1 MADDPNVPGQLKAAL
16 LGLRKLK
23 ARVAELESARQAPIA
38 VVGVG
43 CRFPGGATGPES
55 FWAQLLAGTDAVGP
69 VPSDR
74 WDLSTWLGEAA
85 ARAPGLRHGGFLD
98 DVYGFDAD
106 AFHISPREARAMDPQ
121 QRLLLE
127 VSWEALEHAG
137 LIARVEGSQTG
148 VFLGVALTD
157 WEQRTLRHPDPDAM
171 DLYAG
176 TGSFNSVAAGRISYA
191 LGLRGPSVALD
202 TACSSSLV
210 AIHLACQSLR
220 SGECSVALAGGANLL
235 LSPDPTLYFS
245 RMGALAPDGR
255 CKTFDAAADGYV
267 RSEGVGVVVL
277 KRLDD
282 ALRDGDRVLAVVR
295 GSAVNQDGRSNGL
308 TAPNPDAQRAVLRAA
323 LANAGVSAAEVGLVE
338 THGTGTPLGDPIEV
352 DALRAVYGEGQA
364 PLVLGAAKSQFGHA
378 EAAAGILG
386 FVKAVQAVR
395 HGQIPANLHLHTPNP
410 RLNLTGSRLTLPR
423 VTAPWA
429 GPRVAAVSGFGMSG
443 TNAHVVLSEAPAVV
457 STTAPR
463 AVRVLTLSG
472 RDEATLAALSE
483 PVRRA
488 LETAPWADACATAS
502 SGRVAARVRRAIVAA
517 SADEAIAAL
526 GRGDGV
532 VGEVGAAGRVG
543 LVLGSVDAGTVAAI
557 RAEET
562 AFGPIVDRLMT
573 GLQAAEDD
581 ARGIVALVALAEL
594 LASWGVHAHAVS
606 GVGEGRWAAGV
617 IAGVLPLD
625 VAIAASRTYGDGRRA
640 VLSAARFGEARCY
653 VGTTRGALVASG
665 LDSVD
670 AWMDDAGDG
679 STAAMVAE
687 GLALVS
693 VGAAVDGALP
703 AVGGTIDGALPAVR
717 AAVDGALPAVG
728 ADLPRVWANLLA
740 ALWVRGVPVDWRA
753 WQPGRVVDWPTTPFR
768 HTRYFLDDPME
779 AQRAA
784 AHRDARVWATVERA
798 VDLPRAAPRRWCV
811 VSAGPNGV
819 TLAAAI
825 GATLE
830 PSRGVDVVD
839 ATALDRADAG
849 ATLALAQRVVSVGA
863 RLHVVVPD
871 VSADADV
878 GAVRGLAAVFGTEL
892 SAAWGGLL
900 VVGDLDAHA
909 IADVLQRADGRDLR
923 RAADGLVERRLEHAT
938 LGPATWTPRADG
950 TWWLTGGL
958 GELGLRVAGWLVALG
973 VTRLVL
979 TARRGP
985 GADANAQID
994 AWRARGVDVRVALA
1008 DVSSADD
1015 VARIRGSIS
1024 DLRGLIHL
1032 AGVVDDAPF
1041 VSMDAARL
1049 AAVLAPKQ
1057 QGTQHLDAVT
1067 RDADLDA
1074 FVVMGSASAT
1084 LGVFGQAAYAAAN
1097 EAAAAVVE
1105 ARVRAG
1111 FPGLCAVFGPW
1122 DAGMADAAVRR
1133 RLEAMGV
1140 QPLATDEAL
1149 SLLGRALAQP
1159 GSARLFLRLDAA
1171 RYASSTGSPRVA
1183 HLLGQPLAT
1192 HAAAAPVVERASWRV
1207 ALTRA
1212 LAQVLGSDGD
1222 PDPTRGLFELGL
1234 DSMTAVAFA
1243 ARVEH
1248 VIGRAVPPTL
1258 AFDHGTLDG
1267 VIAWA
1272 EGDASPAAIDAPRA
1286 PTDEPV
1292 AIVGMAMRFPGGA
1305 NDPEAFWKLLVDGV
1319 DAIGPVPPSRWSADA
1334 LYDPNPGAP
1343 GKVIVR
1349 EGAFLDD
1356 VASFDAEFFGIAPR
1370 EALSLDP
1377 QQRLLL
1383 EVGVEALERAAIP
1396 LDGLLRRSVGVFV
1409 GIGPSDYGRRFDALH
1424 GEPDLYAGTGN
1435 EASFA
1440 AGRLAYALGVQGP
1453 AIGLNTACSTS
1464 LVTTHLACQAL
1475 RAGECELA
1483 LAGGVNLMLS
1493 PESTVQLSALSA
1505 LSPNGRCRTF
1515 DADADGYAR
1524 GEGCGVVV
1532 FKRLSDAVRDG
1543 DPILAVIRASMVNHD
1558 GPSAGLTV
1566 PSGDAQAR
1574 LLTTTLA
1581 RAGLRGE
1588 DVGFL
1593 EAHGTG
1599 TRLGDPI
1606 EVGAVSRAYGARPAD
1621 RPLVMSSVKTH
1632 IGHLELAA
1640 GVAGLASAVLSIRHR
1655 RFAPHLH
1662 LKVVNPALD
1671 LSFPVRIPTTSS
1683 EWTSDRLRVASV
1695 SSFGLSG
1702 TNANVLVEEA
1712 PELPVGHD
1720 DGRRWQVLR
1729 LSANSSE
1736 VLRAYAARL
1745 ADTLDGSDLRLDD
1758 VANTLRTGRT
1768 ARRVRVAV
1776 VASTVAEAVD
1786 QLRRIAGTLDGGRV
1800 WTLARGA
1807 HALVIA
1813 TSDGER
1819 RFAEL
1824 VASWFGAGVPDEAL
1838 SVSPR
1843 RIELPSTPW
1852 QHTRFW
1858 VPRVADE
1865 GEATV
1870 PGAAHLHRLTWVAH
1884 ATRANV
1890 SGPWTL
1896 IADRGGVAL
1905 SVAEALRARGQQ
1917 VSLVDAL
1924 GVATGCVVDLRP
1936 CDGGDT
1942 IADASLHGAFDLV
1955 RPVSARQGRLWV
1967 LTSGVSEGRALPS
1980 AGLVGLMRGMARELP
1995 AATGGWID
2003 VVDVDSARIADA
2015 LLDGETQLRVR
2026 AGVVERP
2033 SLVHDEGRP
2042 IDHTHGTWWITG
2054 GLGALGLHV
2063 ARALVALG
2071 AERLVLTGRTGP
2083 KVDVAAALD
2092 RLRAEV
2098 AIDVR
2103 LADVT
2108 DADAVAAIA
2117 DELGASLVG
2126 VVHAAGALS
2135 DATLR
2140 DSDWARFSAPLP
2152 TKWLGAWNLHRAT
2165 LGLSLEHFVLFSSA
2179 AGTFGW
2185 TGQAGYA
2192 AANTAL
2198 DALALY
2204 RRAKGLP
2211 ATSVA
2216 FGPWSGAGMADARV
2230 ADAMASVGMRALSPP
2245 DALGALRRALGGG
2258 HATWVALDLDATTW
2272 ARSQPGSASLV
2283 SSLLPVE
2290 AAASTSPLA
2299 RLPLRERTERVV
2311 EAVRATVASAL
2322 GHEDGA
2328 ALDGSRGLFDMGL
2341 DSLMAVQVSR
2351 GLARRTD
2358 LVVPDTIAFDQPS
2371 IDALVAWVLAQLADA
2386 VTLDDAP
2393 AAAGGDEPI
2402 AVVGMGLRMPGG
2414 VADPDAFWSLL
2425 ADGRDAIVPVPAERW
2440 DVAAWFDPEPG
2451 VPGRLYVREGGF
2463 LGDVAGFEPG
2473 VFGISPKE
2481 ASRLDP
2487 QQRLLLECT
2496 WEALERAGVAPDS
2509 LRDTATAVFVGIG
2522 GHDYE
2527 RVIERAGPADADDAY
2542 TGTGND
2548 PAFAAGRISYVL
2560 GARGPALSLNT
2571 ACSSS
2576 LVAAHLGV
2584 RSLRAGESS
2593 LALVGGVRLM
2603 LSPEE
2608 TLRLSALRA
2617 LSPGSRCRTFDADAD
2632 GYVRGEGCGVLVLER
2647 LSDARRHGHP
2657 VLAVIAG
2664 SAVNHDGASGG
2675 LTVPSGSAQASLLRG
2690 ALADAG
2696 LRGDDVDVL
2705 EAHGTGTPL
2714 GDPIE
2719 LNAVGSVFGDRPGAR
2734 PLIVGSVKTNVG
2746 HLELAAGV
2754 AGLIKAVLSLQH
2766 DAVPASLHFQS
2777 WNPRASRDFPV
2788 TVPTHTTPWPRDH
2801 RRVAGV
2807 SAFGLSGTNAHVLLA
2822 DASDRPPERAPT
2834 VGAQPIVVSSRT
2846 ADGLAAS
2853 VGALASWLDAHPDA
2867 ALSDV
2872 AWTLAVGRAR
2882 QAHRRVVVASTAAEA
2897 AAALRAEAGHAGALY
2912 GGAVAPRTAFLFT
2925 GQGAQ
2930 SAGMMRGLY
2939 DRFPVFRDVV
2949 DRCDVAMRSLRGEG
2963 LLPVLFPTASSPI
2976 GETAWT
2982 QPALYAVEVATAALW
2997 QSAGVSP
3004 SLLIGHS
3011 VGELAAATVAGLWS
3025 IEDGL
3030 AVVEARGRLMQSL
3043 PRDGAMAAIGAD
3055 EATVRA
3061 AIALDQDVEIAALNA
3076 PEETVISGDVAAVD
3090 TLVAEFAGRGVR
3102 AARLEVSHAF
3112 HSRRMEPIFDAF
3124 EAVVRATRR
3133 QTPQLPVLSNLTG
3146 EPEREALVDPNYW
3159 VRHIR
3164 EAVRFA
3170 PAIRRAVAERVTVFV
3185 EVGPHPVLTT
3195 AGARVA
3201 SDPSLIWLS
3210 SARRGQADVAT
3221 LLDAMARHHAVV
3233 GDVSWRVLAG
3243 GTAPQILPLPT
3254 IAWQRTRHWIGGAAS
3269 PAVPSAPTLV
3279 WRWTTASPSTP
3290 ASGPV
3295 WVRGAG
3301 AWTDEAATALSA
3313 RGVTVLRGDAPPADA
3328 RVGRVVWVVEPTDP
3342 HATLADRLRASLT
3355 PLLAWLARPDVASG
3369 HAPIVWLTGVAD
3381 SDPVSTAVGALAR
3394 VVGLEQRGRY
3404 GGVVERVGDVDPATL
3419 ADALLDP
3426 AEDRQRVEGA
3436 TRQVA
3441 RLAPAPAA
3449 TSTKLTGAVLITGGL
3464 GAVGLAIATRLVTD
3478 GAKVV
3483 VLNARR
3489 APGPD
3494 ALTVIDALRARGA
3507 RVEVVLGD
3515 VSDAADARRV
3525 VDAAGAFE
3533 QTLGAVIHAA
3543 GLVDDANL
3551 AALDWSRVAPSLAAK
3566 VDGALNLANAT
3577 SDAVR
3582 LVFVSSAT
3590 AWLGAHG
3597 QGAYAIANGA
3607 LDGLAGAL
3615 RAQGRDATS
3624 VAFGPWSGA
3633 GMAARHA
3640 DEMTRRGIRLLAP
3653 TAAVEALTRAWS
3665 GGPASVAVADAD
3677 WSIYRR
3683 VFDGGAARAMLD
3695 VLAPPV
3701 VQSAP
3706 AAPSVAPS
3714 LKADQVRAI
3723 VRAAVAKVLGFDDAS
3738 RVDAEVGFFEL
3749 GLDSLMTVALADQ
3762 VARQV
3767 GVPLSPGATLDH
3779 PTVTRLTAHV
3789 VARLGGP
3796 AAAAPVILRAPTQ
3809 EPIAIVG
3816 MACRFPGAPD
3826 VDAFWDLLVNGRS
3839 AVGEAPRSRWPDFD
3853 ALYDPTPGARGKTYT
3868 RAGAFLDDIAGFDP
3882 LFFGLSP
3889 REAEA
3894 MDPQQRLML
3903 EVAWEAMEDAAVGL
3917 GPLAQSRT
3925 GVFVGMGASEYDA
3938 RFAHPDGSPSDA
3950 YAGTGNDTSFA
3961 AGRIAFHL
3969 GVRGPAMTVNTA
3981 CSASLVA
3988 LHLAC
3993 QALRAGE
4000 CELAIAGGVNLM
4012 VAPESHVRLA
4022 ALRALSPTG
4031 LVHAFDAAADGYV
4044 RGEGAGAVMVARLS
4058 DAKARGLR
4066 VLAIVR
4072 GSGVNHDGPS
4082 SALTVPSGPAQ
4093 TELLRETWARAGVT
4107 PDDLGYVEAHGTGTR
4122 LGDPI
4127 ELTALAAALD
4137 GRTRPLPVGS
4147 VKTNVGHLELAAGA
4161 AGLIKAVLA
4170 LQHGLIPA
4178 HLNYATRNP
4187 LIPADLPIT
4196 IPTST
4201 TPWSGARVAGVS
4213 SFGLSGTNAHVVI
4226 EGVETL
4232 APTDAQGIAAVIP
4245 LAARTQQSLT
4255 ALASDV
4261 ADVAMTVS
4269 LADLSRTALAGR
4281 ASGVFRLAVVGEDAA
4296 AIAPSLRGESRDGRF
4311 EGETPTEPPKMAW
4324 VFSGQ
4329 GALGGAAELLRND
4342 PGFAEAID
4350 ALDRDLAFELGGS
4363 LRAALASGQGV
4374 ERPELAAAALTAFQ
4388 VAIAA
4393 RLEAW
4398 GLRPDVVLGH
4408 GVGEIAAAVS
4418 ARVLSGVDAVRF
4430 AAARARAL
4438 DATAPGRM
4446 VALRVGEAAVRAAI
4460 GGRADV
4466 DVAAVNGAEAVV
4478 LSGSEAGVAAV
4489 VAALGAVDAIP
4500 LPDLRGLHSPL
4511 VAPALDAL
4519 RAAAGRARLSPA
4531 IRPLVVSAL
4540 GQVDAMALATP
4551 DGWATS
4557 ARSTVRFSASLA
4569 TAVDLGATL
4578 LVEIGPQPQLL
4589 GMVRRAIDA
4598 RGRVLVGVHRSDRG
4612 WATLLESLAHLW
4624 VRGAAVEWEQVP
4636 RPLGGRRVAIPT
4648 TPFNRRRTWIEA

>member
-1 MADDPNVPGQLKAAL
+1 MADDPNVPEQLKAAL

-43 CRFPGGATGPES
+43 CRFPGCAADPES
-55 FWAQLLAGTDAVGP
+55 FWQQILAGGDAVGP

-220 SGECSVALAGGANLL
+220 SGECSIALAGGANLL

-255 CKTFDAAADGYV
+255 CKTFDASADGYV

-352 DALRAVYGEGQA
+352 DALRSVYGEGST
-364 PLVLGAAKSQFGHA
+364 PLALGAAKSQFGHA

-410 RLNLTGSRLTLPR
+410 RLNLAGSRLTLPR
-423 VTAPWA
+423 VTAPWG

-443 TNAHVVLSEAPAVV
+443 TNAHVVLSEAPAVAA
-457 STTAPR
+457 TTTPR

-472 RDEATLAALSE
+472 RDEATLAALSA
-483 PVRRA
+483 PVRKA

-502 SGRVAARVRRAIVAA
+502 SGRIAARVRRAIVAA
-517 SADEAIAAL
+517 SAEEAIAAL

-532 VGEVGAAGRVG
+532 AGEVGGAGRVG
-543 LVLGSVDAGTVAAI
+543 LVLGSVDAETVAAI
-557 RAEET
+557 RAEEP
-562 AFGPIVDRLMT
+562 AFGPIVDRLMA
-573 GLQAAEDD
+573 GLQASADD

-594 LASWGVHAHAVS
+594 LASWGVNAHAVS
-606 GVGEGRWAAGV
+606 GSGDGRWAAGV

-625 VAIAASRTYGDGRRA
+625 VAIAASRTFGDGRRA
-640 VLSAARFGEARCY
+640 VLSAARLGEARCY

-670 AWMDDAGDG
+670 VWMDDAAVDG
-679 STAAMVAE
+679 AVAMVAE

-693 VGAAVDGALP
+693 IGAAN
-703 AVGGTIDGALPAVR
+703 
-717 AAVDGALPAVG
+717 DGALPAVG

-740 ALWVRGVPVDWRA
+740 ALWVRGVPVDWRV
-753 WQPGRVVDWPTTPFR
+753 WQPGHVVDWPTTPFR

-784 AHRDARVWATVERA
+784 AHRDERVWATVERA
-798 VDLPRAAPRRWCV
+798 VDLPLAAPRRWCV
-811 VSAGPNGV
+811 VSAGPKGAA
-819 TLAAAI
+819 LAAAL
-825 GATLE
+825 GATIE
-830 PSRGVDVVD
+830 PAGGVDVVD
-839 ATALDRADAG
+839 ATALDHADAG
-849 ATLALAQRVVSVGA
+849 ATLALAQRVTSVGA
-863 RLHVVVPD
+863 RLHLVLPD
-871 VSADADV
+871 APADADV
-878 GAVRGLAAVFGTEL
+878 AAVRGLGAVLATEL

-900 VVGDLDAHA
+900 VVDDVDAHA
-909 IADVLQRADGRDLR
+909 IADALQRADGRDLR
-923 RAADGLVERRLEHAT
+923 RTADGLVERRLEHAT

-979 TARRGP
+979 TARRAPGP
-985 GADANAQID
+985 EATAQID
-994 AWRARGVDVRVALA
+994 AWRARGVDVRVAQA
-1008 DVSSADD
+1008 DVSRADD
-1015 VARIRGSIS
+1015 VAQIRGAIS

-1041 VSMDAARL
+1041 GSLDAARL
-1049 AAVLAPKQ
+1049 DAVLAPKQ
-1057 QGTQHLDAVT
+1057 QGTQHLDAAT

-1133 RLEAMGV
+1133 RLEALGV
-1140 QPLATDEAL
+1140 VPLATDEAL

-1171 RYASSTGSPRVA
+1171 RYAASTGAPRVA
-1183 HLLGQPLAT
+1183 HLLGQPLKT
-1192 HAAAAPVVERASWRV
+1192 HAAAAPAVERASWRV

-1212 LAQVLGSDGD
+1212 LAEVLGFDGD

-1243 ARVEH
+1243 ARVEK
-1248 VIGRAVPPTL
+1248 VIGRPVPPTL
-1258 AFDHGTLDG
+1258 AFDHGTLEG

-1272 EGDASPAAIDAPRA
+1272 EGDVSPASMEAPRA
-1286 PTDEPV
+1286 PTDEPI

-1334 LYDPNPGAP
+1334 LYDPTPGAA

-1424 GEPDLYAGTGN
+1424 GERDLYAGTGN

-1493 PESTVQLSALSA
+1493 PETTVQLSALSA

-1524 GEGCGVVV
+1524 GEGCGVLVL
-1532 FKRLSDAVRDG
+1532 KRLSDAVRDG
-1543 DPILAVIRASMVNHD
+1543 DPILAVIRASTVNHD

-1606 EVGAVSRAYGARPAD
+1606 EVGAVGRAYGARPAD

-1640 GVAGLASAVLSIRHR
+1640 GVAGLASAVLTLRHK

-1662 LKVVNPALD
+1662 LKRVNPALD
-1671 LSFPVRIPTTSS
+1671 LSFPVRIPTAAA
-1683 EWTSDRLRVASV
+1683 EWTSARSRVASV

-1712 PELPVGHD
+1712 PELPSSHD
-1720 DGRRWQVLR
+1720 RARRWQVLR
-1729 LSANSSE
+1729 LSATAPE
-1736 VLRAYAARL
+1736 VLRAYALRL
-1745 ADTLDGSDLRLDD
+1745 ADALDGSALRLDD
-1758 VANTLRTGRT
+1758 VANTLRIGRT
-1768 ARRVRVAV
+1768 ARVVRAAV
-1776 VASTVAEAVD
+1776 VASTVAEAAD
-1786 QLRRIAGTLDGGRV
+1786 RLRGLAGTPAAAAPWR
-1800 WTLARGA
+1800 LARA
-1807 HALVIA
+1807 THASVIA
-1813 TSDGER
+1813 PRPDADR
-1819 RFAEL
+1819 HLAEL
-1824 VASWFGAGVPDEAL
+1824 VASWFCAGVPDEAPTVP
-1838 SVSPR
+1838 SR

-1852 QHTRFW
+1852 RLTRFW

-1865 GEATV
+1865 GEVTV
-1870 PGAAHLHRLTWVAH
+1870 PGAAQLHRLTWVTH
-1884 ATRANV
+1884 PTRANV

-1905 SVAEALRARGQQ
+1905 SVAEALRSRGQQ

-1942 IADASLHGAFDLV
+1942 IDDASLRGAFQLV
-1955 RPVSARQGRLWV
+1955 RPVAEGQARLWV
-1967 LTSGVSEGRALPS
+1967 VTAGVSEGLALPS
-1980 AGLVGLMRGMARELP
+1980 AGVVGLMRGLARELP
-1995 AATGGWID
+1995 ASTGGWID
-2003 VVDVDSARIADA
+2003 VVDVVGFTALDAVRIADA

-2026 AGVVERP
+2026 GGVVERP

-2042 IDHTHGTWWITG
+2042 IDRTHGTWWITG

-2071 AERLVLTGRTGP
+2071 AERLVLTGRTAPTGE
-2083 KVDVAAALD
+2083 VAAALD
-2092 RLRAEV
+2092 RLRAGV
-2098 AIDVR
+2098 PVDVR

-2108 DADAVAAIA
+2108 DPDAIAAIA

-2140 DSDWARFSAPLP
+2140 DSDWARFSAPIP
-2152 TKWLGAWNLHRAT
+2152 TKRQGAWNLHRAT
-2165 LGLSLEHFVLFSSA
+2165 LGLALEHFVLFSSA

-2230 ADAMASVGMRALSPP
+2230 ADAMASVGMRALSPQ

-2258 HATWVALDLDATTW
+2258 HATWVALDLDAAMW

-2283 SSLLPVE
+2283 SSLLPAE

-2322 GHEDGA
+2322 GHADGA

-2341 DSLMAVQVSR
+2341 DSLTAVQVSR
-2351 GLARRTD
+2351 GLARRTE
-2358 LVVPDTIAFDQPS
+2358 LVVPDTVAFDQPS
-2371 IDALVAWVLAQLADA
+2371 IDALVAWCLAQLQDA
-2386 VTLDDAP
+2386 VTPDDAP
-2393 AAAGGDEPI
+2393 ATAGGDEPI

-2425 ADGRDAIVPVPAERW
+2425 ADGRDAIVPVPADRW
-2440 DVAAWFDPEPG
+2440 DVAAWFDPTPG

-2463 LGDVAGFEPG
+2463 VGDVAGFEPG

-2481 ASRLDP
+2481 AARLDP
-2487 QQRLLLECT
+2487 QQRLLLECA

-2509 LRDTATAVFVGIG
+2509 LRDTPTAVFVGVG

-2576 LVAAHLGV
+2576 LVATHLGV

-2675 LTVPSGSAQASLLRG
+2675 LTVPSGAAQAALLRG

-2719 LNAVGSVFGDRPGAR
+2719 LNAVGSVLGDRPGAR
-2734 PLIVGSVKTNVG
+2734 PLIVGSV
-2746 HLELAAGV
+2746 
-2754 AGLIKAVLSLQH
+2754 
-2766 DAVPASLHFQS
+2766 
-2777 WNPRASRDFPV
+2777 
-2788 TVPTHTTPWPRDH
+2788 
-2801 RRVAGV
+2801 
-2807 SAFGLSGTNAHVLLA
+2807 
-2822 DASDRPPERAPT
+2822 
-2834 VGAQPIVVSSRT
+2834 
-2846 ADGLAAS
+2846 
-2853 VGALASWLDAHPDA
+2853 
-2867 ALSDV
+2867 
-2872 AWTLAVGRAR
+2872 
-2882 QAHRRVVVASTAAEA
+2882 
-2897 AAALRAEAGHAGALY
+2897 
-2912 GGAVAPRTAFLFT
+2912 
-2925 GQGAQ
+2925 
-2930 SAGMMRGLY
+2930 
-2939 DRFPVFRDVV
+2939 
-2949 DRCDVAMRSLRGEG
+2949 
-2963 LLPVLFPTASSPI
+2963 
-2976 GETAWT
+2976 
-2982 QPALYAVEVATAALW
+2982 
-2997 QSAGVSP
+2997 
-3004 SLLIGHS
+3004 
-3011 VGELAAATVAGLWS
+3011 
-3025 IEDGL
+3025 
-3030 AVVEARGRLMQSL
+3030 
-3043 PRDGAMAAIGAD
+3043 
-3055 EATVRA
+3055 
-3061 AIALDQDVEIAALNA
+3061 
-3076 PEETVISGDVAAVD
+3076 
-3090 TLVAEFAGRGVR
+3090 
-3102 AARLEVSHAF
+3102 
-3112 HSRRMEPIFDAF
+3112 
-3124 EAVVRATRR
+3124 
-3133 QTPQLPVLSNLTG
+3133 
-3146 EPEREALVDPNYW
+3146 
-3159 VRHIR
+3159 
-3164 EAVRFA
+3164 
-3170 PAIRRAVAERVTVFV
+3170 
-3185 EVGPHPVLTT
+3185 
-3195 AGARVA
+3195 
-3201 SDPSLIWLS
+3201 
-3210 SARRGQADVAT
+3210 
-3221 LLDAMARHHAVV
+3221 
-3233 GDVSWRVLAG
+3233 
-3243 GTAPQILPLPT
+3243 
-3254 IAWQRTRHWIGGAAS
+3254 
-3269 PAVPSAPTLV
+3269 
-3279 WRWTTASPSTP
+3279 
-3290 ASGPV
+3290 
-3295 WVRGAG
+3295 
-3301 AWTDEAATALSA
+3301 
-3313 RGVTVLRGDAPPADA
+3313 
-3328 RVGRVVWVVEPTDP
+3328 
-3342 HATLADRLRASLT
+3342 
-3355 PLLAWLARPDVASG
+3355 
-3369 HAPIVWLTGVAD
+3369 
-3381 SDPVSTAVGALAR
+3381 
-3394 VVGLEQRGRY
+3394 
-3404 GGVVERVGDVDPATL
+3404 
-3419 ADALLDP
+3419 
-3426 AEDRQRVEGA
+3426 
-3436 TRQVA
+3436 
-3441 RLAPAPAA
+3441 
-3449 TSTKLTGAVLITGGL
+3449 
-3464 GAVGLAIATRLVTD
+3464 
-3478 GAKVV
+3478 
-3483 VLNARR
+3483 
-3489 APGPD
+3489 
-3494 ALTVIDALRARGA
+3494 
-3507 RVEVVLGD
+3507 
-3515 VSDAADARRV
+3515 
-3525 VDAAGAFE
+3525 
-3533 QTLGAVIHAA
+3533 
-3543 GLVDDANL
+3543 
-3551 AALDWSRVAPSLAAK
+3551 
-3566 VDGALNLANAT
+3566 
-3577 SDAVR
+3577 
-3582 LVFVSSAT
+3582 
-3590 AWLGAHG
+3590 
-3597 QGAYAIANGA
+3597 
-3607 LDGLAGAL
+3607 
-3615 RAQGRDATS
+3615 
-3624 VAFGPWSGA
+3624 
-3633 GMAARHA
+3633 
-3640 DEMTRRGIRLLAP
+3640 
-3653 TAAVEALTRAWS
+3653 
-3665 GGPASVAVADAD
+3665 
-3677 WSIYRR
+3677 
-3683 VFDGGAARAMLD
+3683 
-3695 VLAPPV
+3695 
-3701 VQSAP
+3701 
-3706 AAPSVAPS
+3706 
-3714 LKADQVRAI
+3714 
-3723 VRAAVAKVLGFDDAS
+3723 
-3738 RVDAEVGFFEL
+3738 
-3749 GLDSLMTVALADQ
+3749 
-3762 VARQV
+3762 
-3767 GVPLSPGATLDH
+3767 
-3779 PTVTRLTAHV
+3779 
-3789 VARLGGP
+3789 
-3796 AAAAPVILRAPTQ
+3796 
-3809 EPIAIVG
+3809 
-3816 MACRFPGAPD
+3816 
-3826 VDAFWDLLVNGRS
+3826 
-3839 AVGEAPRSRWPDFD
+3839 
-3853 ALYDPTPGARGKTYT
+3853 
-3868 RAGAFLDDIAGFDP
+3868 
-3882 LFFGLSP
+3882 
-3889 REAEA
+3889 
-3894 MDPQQRLML
+3894 
-3903 EVAWEAMEDAAVGL
+3903 
-3917 GPLAQSRT
+3917 
-3925 GVFVGMGASEYDA
+3925 
-3938 RFAHPDGSPSDA
+3938 
-3950 YAGTGNDTSFA
+3950 
-3961 AGRIAFHL
+3961 
-3969 GVRGPAMTVNTA
+3969 
-3981 CSASLVA
+3981 
-3988 LHLAC
+3988 
-3993 QALRAGE
+3993 
-4000 CELAIAGGVNLM
+4000 
-4012 VAPESHVRLA
+4012 
-4022 ALRALSPTG
+4022 
-4031 LVHAFDAAADGYV
+4031 
-4044 RGEGAGAVMVARLS
+4044 
-4058 DAKARGLR
+4058 
-4066 VLAIVR
+4066 
-4072 GSGVNHDGPS
+4072 
-4082 SALTVPSGPAQ
+4082 
-4093 TELLRETWARAGVT
+4093 
-4107 PDDLGYVEAHGTGTR
+4107 
-4122 LGDPI
+4122 
-4127 ELTALAAALD
+4127 
-4137 GRTRPLPVGS
+4137 
-4147 VKTNVGHLELAAGA
+4147 
-4161 AGLIKAVLA
+4161 
-4170 LQHGLIPA
+4170 
-4178 HLNYATRNP
+4178 
-4187 LIPADLPIT
+4187 
-4196 IPTST
+4196 
-4201 TPWSGARVAGVS
+4201 
-4213 SFGLSGTNAHVVI
+4213 
-4226 EGVETL
+4226 
-4232 APTDAQGIAAVIP
+4232 
-4245 LAARTQQSLT
+4245 
-4255 ALASDV
+4255 
-4261 ADVAMTVS
+4261 
-4269 LADLSRTALAGR
+4269 
-4281 ASGVFRLAVVGEDAA
+4281 
-4296 AIAPSLRGESRDGRF
+4296 
-4311 EGETPTEPPKMAW
+4311 
-4324 VFSGQ
+4324 
-4329 GALGGAAELLRND
+4329 
-4342 PGFAEAID
+4342 
-4350 ALDRDLAFELGGS
+4350 
-4363 LRAALASGQGV
+4363 
-4374 ERPELAAAALTAFQ
+4374 
-4388 VAIAA
+4388 
-4393 RLEAW
+4393 
-4398 GLRPDVVLGH
+4398 
-4408 GVGEIAAAVS
+4408 
-4418 ARVLSGVDAVRF
+4418 
-4430 AAARARAL
+4430 
-4438 DATAPGRM
+4438 
-4446 VALRVGEAAVRAAI
+4446 
-4460 GGRADV
+4460 
-4466 DVAAVNGAEAVV
+4466 
-4478 LSGSEAGVAAV
+4478 
-4489 VAALGAVDAIP
+4489 
-4500 LPDLRGLHSPL
+4500 
-4511 VAPALDAL
+4511 
-4519 RAAAGRARLSPA
+4519 
-4531 IRPLVVSAL
+4531 
-4540 GQVDAMALATP
+4540 
-4551 DGWATS
+4551 
-4557 ARSTVRFSASLA
+4557 
-4569 TAVDLGATL
+4569 
-4578 LVEIGPQPQLL
+4578 
-4589 GMVRRAIDA
+4589 
-4598 RGRVLVGVHRSDRG
+4598 
-4612 WATLLESLAHLW
+4612 
-4624 VRGAAVEWEQVP
+4624 
-4636 RPLGGRRVAIPT
+4636 
-4648 TPFNRRRTWIEA
+4648 